1 MNSLKEKERENAVN
15 EVRILAS
22 LESPYIIGYKESI
35 HDEKLNLLCIVMEY
49 ADGGDL
55 QKKIAEAQRQKA
67 LIVER

>member
-1 MNSLKEKERENAVN
+1 MNSLKEKERDNAVN
-15 EVRILAS
+15 EIRILAS
-22 LESPYIIGYKESI
+22 LESPYIIGYKEAI
-35 HDEKLNLLCIVMEY
+35 HDEKLNLLCIIMEY